1 MPEYAELREWME
13 FDITAMLVGVLL
25 VVGLCTWYGFVF
37 SVTRKKPQRTLATLK
52 PKPYAPPDITRLQEK
67 YLSMLSELEEKYS
80 DKKLSNKAVHQKLSC
95 LVRFFAYEI
104 NGHRVDTL
112 TLADLEK
119 SRYENLTKAV
129 RLYYPAEFAKFQES
143 DVATSMALAREVIQK
158 WN

>member
-37 SVTRKKPQRTLATLK
+37 FVTRKKPQRTLATLK

-67 YLSMLSELEEKYS
+67 YLSMSY
-80 DKKLSNKAVHQKLSC
+80 
-95 LVRFFAYEI
+95 LVRFFAYEV

>member
-37 SVTRKKPQRTLATLK
+37 FVTRKKPQRTLATLK
-52 PKPYAPPDITRLQEK
+52 PKPYATPDITRLQEK

-80 DKKLSNKAVHQKLSC
+80 DKKLSNKAVHQKLSY
-95 LVRFFAYEI
+95 LVRFFAYEV